1 MRATQAES
9 DSRVGVLICLWP
21 ALILS
26 PLCFHFSAVMRLH
39 PLLIRALKISFPTQL
54 AFSLSKRC
62 LWCFFFYP
70 PPLSSC
76 GHFLFHVLIKII
88 IQVTEK
94 EFWSFTGEKN
104 IKEPFSRPIRRLLL
118 VATPGL
124 SVPQGAFHLLLCH
137 KVFFFF
143 FLITFEGRDFRTAEL
158 CPAALIYFEWNSGLQ
173 SLQNETANNFHF
185 AGESQH
191 NFTTLQLPLN
201 GFIFQTG

>member
-26 PLCFHFSAVMRLH
+26 PLCFHFSAVVPLH

-54 AFSLSKRC
+54 AFSPSK
-62 LWCFFFYP
+62 WCFFFYP

-76 GHFLFHVLIKII
+76 GHFLFHLLIKII
-88 IQVTEK
+88 IQITEK

-124 SVPQGAFHLLLCH
+124 SLPRGAFHLLLCH

-143 FLITFEGRDFRTAEL
+143 FFKLHLKGEI
-158 CPAALIYFEWNSGLQ
+158 SGQQ
-173 SLQNETANNFHF
+173 SLALLLWFISSETLGCRACKMKRLIIF
-185 AGESQH
+185 
-191 NFTTLQLPLN
+191 TLQGSHNIILPLCSCL
-201 GFIFQTG
+201 